1 MIKVCSLFCEADVI
15 KFQKR
20 DNKTLL
26 SENEYNSPHPNPE
39 NSYGDSYGKH
49 REFLEFDIE
58 QHKKKLK
65 KNVLNIK
72 KYTQHQFGM
81 KSLLQK

>member
-49 REFLEFDIE
+49 RSFGDIE
-58 QHKKKLK
+58 QHKSK
-65 KNVLNIK
+65 KNALNIK